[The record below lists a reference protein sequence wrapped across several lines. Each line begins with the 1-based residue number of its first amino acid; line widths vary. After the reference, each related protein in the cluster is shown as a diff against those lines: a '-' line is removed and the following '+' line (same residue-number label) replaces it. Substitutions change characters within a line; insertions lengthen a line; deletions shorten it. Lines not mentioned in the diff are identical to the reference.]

1 MSKYQFGMVGCG
13 HIGTRH
19 AAHIHNLG
27 NLLCVCDVVEA
38 KARTLADQYHARA
51 YTSLTEMLETEKD
64 LQVLSVCTPNGLHAA
79 HSIEAMMQGL
89 HVVCEKPMAIRSG
102 DCKAM
107 IEAALTMQKHLFIV
121 KQNRYNPPVVAVKKL
136 LDAGKLGKIFSI
148 QLNCFW
154 NRPAAYYENSW
165 KGTLSLD
172 GGTLFT
178 QFSHFIDLLYWMFGE
193 VEKVQG
199 FSGNLHHSGVTE
211 FEDTGVLSL
220 QFVNGILGSFH
231 YTVNSYRENMEGS
244 LTIFAEQGT
253 IKIGGAYLNEISY
266 QNGNGFYI
274 DELEA
279 AKPANHYGAYQ
290 GSMSNHDK
298 VYENV
303 IAVLQGHE
311 KIATNAYEGLKTVEM
326 IEQFYRAIR
335 K

>member
-1 MSKYQFGMVGCG
+1 MSKYQFGIVGCG
-13 HIGTRH
+13 NIGTRH
-19 AAHIHNLG
+19 AAHIHIQG
-27 NLLCVCDVVEA
+27 NLLCVCDVVKE
-38 KARTLADQYHARA
+38 KAELLAAQYGARA
-51 YTSLTEMLETEKD
+51 YTSLSEMLATEKE
-64 LQVLSVCTPNGLHAA
+64 LQLLSVCTPNGLHAA

-89 HVVCEKPMAIRSG
+89 HVVCEKPMAIHSG

-107 IEAALTMQKHLFIV
+107 IDASLKTQKHLFIV
-121 KQNRYNPPVVAVKKL
+121 KQNRFNPPVVAVKEL

-148 QLNCFW
+148 QVNCFW
-154 NRPAAYYENSW
+154 NRPVSYYDNSW

-178 QFSHFIDLLYWMFGE
+178 QFSHFVDLMYWMFGE
-193 VEKVQG
+193 VEKLQG
-199 FSGNLHHSGVTE
+199 FSANLNHGDHIE

-220 QFVNGILGSFH
+220 KFKNGILGSFH
-231 YTVNSYRENMEGS
+231 YTVNSYEKNMEGS
-244 LTIFAEQGT
+244 LSIFAEQGT
-253 IKIGGAYLNEISY
+253 IKIGGQYLNEISY
-266 QNGNGFYI
+266 QCNNGFYI

-279 AKPANHYGAYQ
+279 GKPANNYGPYQ

-303 IAVLQGHE
+303 ISVLQGHE

-326 IEQFYRAIR
+326 IEQFYQTIR